1 MNTKLEI
8 EQLLEKIGFDYKLFC
23 TIHDRE
29 RIICSGISLE
39 DIQRYLRMEHQVYI
53 SVQWINSQPSPF
65 EWTLKHIGNEDF
77 ISRSGFC
84 STYDKALS
92 YAIINALKIIAHL
105 QQIEREE
112 GQDDESVFDQEI
124 TENDFVR
131 EFCNKCGTQ
140 RCGGIN
146 DEDFREGCQHWQKY
160 YGINKDITSV

>member
-1 MNTKLEI
+1 MDNKQEI

-23 TIHDRE
+23 TVHERE

-39 DIQRYLRMEHQVYI
+39 DIQRYLRMEYQVYI
-53 SVQWINSQPSPF
+53 SVQWIDSQPSPF
-65 EWTLKHIGNEDF
+65 EWTLKHIGNKDF

-112 GQDDESVFDQEI
+112 GQDDE
-124 TENDFVR
+124 
-131 EFCNKCGTQ
+131 
-140 RCGGIN
+140 
-146 DEDFREGCQHWQKY
+146 
-160 YGINKDITSV
+160 

>member
-1 MNTKLEI
+1 MNTKQEI
-8 EQLLEKIGFDYKLFC
+8 EQLLEKIGFDYLVC
-23 TIHDRE
+23 TAHERE

-39 DIQRYLRMEHQVYI
+39 DIQRYLRIEHQVYI
-53 SVQWINSQPSPF
+53 SVQWINSHPSPF